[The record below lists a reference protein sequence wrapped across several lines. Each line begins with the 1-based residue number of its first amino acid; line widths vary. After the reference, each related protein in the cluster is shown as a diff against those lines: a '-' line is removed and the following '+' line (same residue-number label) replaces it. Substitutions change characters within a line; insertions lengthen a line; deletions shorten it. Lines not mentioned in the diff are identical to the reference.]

1 MVADTNSRIK
11 KYLQDTFNIRN
22 IMEEVPVRAPSSEL
36 TTWILAPWS
45 LESISMNCRLPVEE
59 VTRILESVPQ
69 VEIATQDRGANKISV
84 VRWLG
89 SEPFSYQAVSS
100 LLRPGRKIR
109 DFINLHIYNYL
120 VGRTGTVSSPVK
132 LEDALFDLKNSVML
146 PDDFMPDYLMGNLEG
161 EDIPPSDHV
170 MENLQP
176 FSDRTDV
183 YCYFEP
189 SHKGSGSLAYL
200 FAASPEPGMVNDNKE
215 IEKII
220 GDSFRSLPRDPD
232 YEHFE
237 LSRYMKTI
245 LFNIQ
250 RYSSGELRR
259 PLPPPHIIESMK
271 RKGIIAETNGK
282 YSVSEGISA
291 EHLEGM
297 LETEKKAA
305 KALSARW
312 LESMAEPA

>member
-45 LESISMNCRLPVEE
+45 LESISMNCRLPVKE

-69 VEIATQDRGANKISV
+69 VEIATQDHGAHKISV

-89 SEPFSYQAVSS
+89 SEPPSYPSVSS
-100 LLRPGRKIR
+100 LQQPGRKIR
-109 DFINLHIYNYL
+109 DFINLHVYNYL
-120 VGRTGTVSSPVK
+120 LERTGKESRPVK

-161 EDIPPSDHV
+161 EDIPTSDYV

-176 FSDRTDV
+176 FSGRTDV

-189 SHKGSGSLAYL
+189 SHKGPGSLAYL

-220 GDSFRSLPRDPD
+220 GDSFRSLSRDPD
-232 YEHFE
+232 YVHFE

-245 LFNIQ
+245 LSNIQ
-250 RYSSGELRR
+250 RHSSSELRR
-259 PLPPPHIIESMK
+259 PLPPPHILESMK
-271 RKGIIAETNGK
+271 SMGIIAETNGR
-282 YSVSEGISA
+282 YSVSEGISV
-291 EHLEGM
+291 EHLKGM
-297 LETEKKAA
+297 LETEKNAA
-305 KALSARW
+305 KVLSAKW